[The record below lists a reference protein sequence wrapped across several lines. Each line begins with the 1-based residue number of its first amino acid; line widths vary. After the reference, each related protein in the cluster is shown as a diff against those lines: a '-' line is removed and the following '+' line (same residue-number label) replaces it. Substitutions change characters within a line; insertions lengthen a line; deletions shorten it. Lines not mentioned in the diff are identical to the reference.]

1 MVHSLQGSD
10 FVETTITGISLRDLK
25 TMTNLKTASRIAL
38 FFGVVV
44 VGLLTWTFVA
54 DSPVHAQEEAPAANN
69 AGGDAAGG
77 DAAATKEEP
86 NIFIHIIKSAGWVFG
101 PIFLIMSVLM
111 VALIVLLSLEMR
123 MGSAIPPGFV
133 EDFTETVNQRQFKA
147 AFDMAREDSS
157 FLGVVLTSSMSR
169 LQYGIEDAREAALN
183 AVQSVKASKEQL
195 VTYLGTIGTVGP
207 MVGLLGT
214 VFGMIG
220 AFMKL
225 GTDKNVN
232 AEKLAGDIAVALVT
246 TLLGVTLAVPAI
258 FCHAMF
264 KNRLAR
270 LSTDTGN
277 IADDLLTQM
286 YHNSRKAGAATP
298 TQGAGGQEIR
308 AR

>member
-1 MVHSLQGSD
+1 M
-10 FVETTITGISLRDLK
+10 K
-25 TMTNLKTASRIAL
+25 MASRFAL
-38 FFGVVV
+38 FFAAVTVVLV
-44 VGLLTWTFVA
+44 AWTFLA
-54 DSPVHAQEEAPAANN
+54 DGPVQAQDPAPAAGSS
-69 AGGDAAGG
+69 GGDAGTTTTE
-77 DAAATKEEP
+77 TKEEP

-101 PIFLIMSVLM
+101 PIFLVMSVLM
-111 VALIVLLSLEMR
+111 VALIVLLALEMR

-169 LQYGIEDAREAALN
+169 LQYGIEDAREAAIN
-183 AVQSVKASKEQL
+183 AVQSVKSSKEQL

-246 TLLGVTLAVPAI
+246 TLLGVVIAVPAI

-264 KNRLAR
+264 RNRLAR
-270 LSTDTGN
+270 ISTDTSN

-286 YHNSRKAGAATP
+286 YHNSRKAAPAAP